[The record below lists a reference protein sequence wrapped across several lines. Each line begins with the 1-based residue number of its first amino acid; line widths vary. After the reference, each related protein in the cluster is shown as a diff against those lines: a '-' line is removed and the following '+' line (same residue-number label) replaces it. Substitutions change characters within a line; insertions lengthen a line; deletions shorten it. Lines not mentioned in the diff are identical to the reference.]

1 MCHRRTE
8 ALGAKF
14 ESLAAVAVFVCGVA
28 IAIIDHPPA
37 AVWAA
42 VIVAGGGAWQAWDMR
57 ELGGRVWARVLFLL
71 GAALML
77 TGL

>member
-8 ALGAKF
+8 ALGATI
-14 ESLAAVAVFVCGVA
+14 ESLGAVAVFVCGVA
-28 IAIIDHPPA
+28 IAIIDQPPA

-42 VIVAGGGAWQAWDMR
+42 VIVAGGGAWQVWDMR
-57 ELGGRVWARVLFLL
+57 ELGGRLWVRVLFLL

>member
-1 MCHRRTE
+1 MCHRTE
-8 ALGAKF
+8 ALGATI
-14 ESLAAVAVFVCGVA
+14 ESLVAVAMFVCGVA

-42 VIVAGGGAWQAWDMR
+42 VIVAAGGAWQVWDMR
-57 ELGGRVWARVLFLL
+57 ELGGRVWARVLLLL

>member
-1 MCHRRTE
+1 MCHRQTE
-8 ALGAKF
+8 GLGATF

-28 IAIIDHPPA
+28 IAIIDHSPA

-57 ELGGRVWARVLFLL
+57 EAGEFGRGFFSCSARPSC
-71 GAALML
+71 
-77 TGL
+77 